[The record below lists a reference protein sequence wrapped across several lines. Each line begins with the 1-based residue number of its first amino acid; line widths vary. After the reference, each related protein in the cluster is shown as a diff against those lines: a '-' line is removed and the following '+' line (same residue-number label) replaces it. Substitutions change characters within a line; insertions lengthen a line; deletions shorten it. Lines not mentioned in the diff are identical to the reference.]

1 MYLWANINFVSLLD
15 LALPPPLLPLLLLF
29 ALPPLPLAGAH
40 VVIVVVVVAL
50 LVLLWSRSGDPIL
63 KMGVH

>member
-40 VVIVVVVVAL
+40 VVIVVVAL
-50 LVLLWSRSGDPIL
+50 LLLLWSCSGDPIL